1 MKPSK
6 SHTHIQIEFEVA
18 EQHNVV
24 PTHIDLVDV
33 ETQDSQEPAV
43 QATCA
48 EQNTNNGKPHK
59 KTSKVW
65 NCFELLPVCA
75 DGKARAKC
83 RVPLLKAM
91 YGPGAVNLVVQAS
104 IVQAIIWLTIL
115 LFVLELPKDV
125 EGNNQ
130 SMVTNSPR
138 TSFWSLMK
146 IVWYCG

>member
-6 SHTHIQIEFEVA
+6 SHTHIQMEFEVV
-18 EQHNVV
+18 EQHNVA

-33 ETQDSQEPAV
+33 ETQDSQEPVV

-48 EQNTNNGKPHK
+48 EQNTNNG
-59 KTSKVW
+59 
-65 NCFELLPVCA
+65 
-75 DGKARAKC
+75 
-83 RVPLLKAM
+83 VPLLKTM
-91 YGPGAVNLVVQAS
+91 YGRGAVDLVVQAL

-115 LFVLELPKDV
+115 LFMLELPKDV

-146 IVWYCG
+146 IMWYCG